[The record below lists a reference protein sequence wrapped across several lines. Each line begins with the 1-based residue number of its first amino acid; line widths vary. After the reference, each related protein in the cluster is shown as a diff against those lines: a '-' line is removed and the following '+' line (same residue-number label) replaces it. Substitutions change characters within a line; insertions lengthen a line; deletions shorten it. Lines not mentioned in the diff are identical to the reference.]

1 MISDKE
7 VQETF
12 YNTMLDIMF
21 TGELA
26 GQNPQFVKYN
36 LTEPTLKTGFIK
48 AIVIDTFQMVICS
61 SKFRVLENGV
71 ATLEVP
77 SIKGNIMTP
86 QNVSPLYQNLFAALV
101 MQYQSGSPEMLSSIV
116 DSTMRLATFSTMI
129 ESVVR
134 FYLNGITEQ
143 YANTTPS
150 APNLIPVTI
159 DGVRETFYNI
169 MVNQYLDT
177 GLIPK
182 EDLESC
188 ESYIFT
194 ALSAYVV
201 FAVIITQKSIKGVRL
216 CNGSI
221 VTRTNCPPQ
230 VKPLFDAL
238 LKIKEEIED
247 MHFTTQEE
255 THILQ
260 TISSKQNS
268 GSSVSPHIGAI
279 TGKITGIAIQI
290 SQIQHF
296 KQVIGDV
303 IGFLMQVS

>member
-26 GQNPQFVKYN
+26 GLNPQFVKHN
-36 LTEPTLKTGFIK
+36 LTDPSLKGGFIK
-48 AIVIDTFQMVICS
+48 AIVMDTFQMVLS
-61 SKFRVLENGV
+61 QSKLCTLSNGSI
-71 ATLEVP
+71 TLEIP
-77 SIKGNIMTP
+77 SIHGNVITP
-86 QNVSPLYQNLFAALV
+86 QNVSPLYQNLFSALV
-101 MQYQSGSPEMLSSIV
+101 IQYQSGSHEMLSSIV
-116 DSTMRLATFSTMI
+116 DSTMNLSTFNTMI

-134 FYLNGITEQ
+134 FYLNGISEQ
-143 YANTTPS
+143 NNTGSSTPS
-150 APNLIPVTI
+150 LLPITI

-182 EDLESC
+182 EDLEAC

-201 FAVIITQKSIKGVRL
+201 FAVLITQKSVKGVRL

-230 VKPLFDAL
+230 VKPLFEAL
-238 LKIKEEIED
+238 LNIKEQMGD

-260 TISSKQNS
+260 TISAKQND
-268 GSSVSPHIGAI
+268 GSSVAPHIAQI

-290 SQIQHF
+290 SQISHF

-303 IGFLMQVS
+303 IEFLMQVS